1 MKTAVVTGSTKG
13 IGLAIGM
20 ELLRRGCEVAFHY
33 HRDAESAERLKNE
46 LNALGFAG
54 KYQIVQADLSS
65 VEGMQVLGDALEP
78 RFHKLDYLVLN
89 AASTKRGSLQELK
102 LEDWEYVL
110 RLNLTV
116 PLFLTQL
123 CAAWMQPGGCVL
135 FSGAVMGQFPHALSL
150 PYGTSKAAVHYLTKA
165 LVKEFADR
173 GVRVNSVAPGFVE
186 TEWQKNKPQEI
197 RRSIESKIALHRFA
211 EPDEIARLAVEVLE
225 NPYINGSIVNID
237 GGYCFQ

>member
-13 IGLAIGM
+13 IGRAIGV

-33 HRDAESAERLKNE
+33 HSDAESADRLKNE
-46 LNALGFAG
+46 LDSLGLAG
-54 KYQIVQADLSS
+54 KYQIVQADLSC
-65 VEGMQVLGDALEP
+65 VEEIVLFCEKLEE
-78 RFHKLDYLVLN
+78 RFQQPDYLVWN
-89 AASTKRGSLQELK
+89 AGATKRGALRDLTPP
-102 LEDWEYVL
+102 DWEYVL
-110 RLNLTV
+110 RVNLTV
-116 PLFLTQL
+116 PLFLTQHF
-123 CAAWMQPGGCVL
+123 ADQIRKGGCVL
-135 FSGAVMGQFPHALSL
+135 FTGSVLGQLPHSLSL
-150 PYGTSKAAVHYLTKA
+150 PYGVSKAAVQFLAKA
-165 LVKEFADR
+165 LVKELADR

-211 EPDEIARLAVEVLE
+211 EPEEVARLAAEVLE

>member
-1 MKTAVVTGSTKG
+1 
-13 IGLAIGM
+13 
-20 ELLRRGCEVAFHY
+20 
-33 HRDAESAERLKNE
+33 
-46 LNALGFAG
+46 
-54 KYQIVQADLSS
+54 
-65 VEGMQVLGDALEP
+65 MQ
-78 RFHKLDYLVLN
+78 
-89 AASTKRGSLQELK
+89 T
-102 LEDWEYVL
+102 
-110 RLNLTV
+110 
-116 PLFLTQL
+116 
-123 CAAWMQPGGCVL
+123 GGCVL

-211 EPDEIARLAVEVLE
+211 EPDEIARLAAEILE

-237 GGYCFQ
+237 GGIAFNETYTEPGNPDGCGAGTVSGNPPASRQSQSILL